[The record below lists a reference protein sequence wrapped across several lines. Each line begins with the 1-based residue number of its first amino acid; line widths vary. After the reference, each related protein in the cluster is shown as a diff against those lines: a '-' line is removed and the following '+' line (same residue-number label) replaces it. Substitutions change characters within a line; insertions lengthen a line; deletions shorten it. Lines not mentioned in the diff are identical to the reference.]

1 MKDSANR
8 QLFFALVV
16 AVVLAIALP
25 ATAQEKQSTAKPDAQ
40 TQKSQPAQT
49 QKSEPAQTQASQ
61 PAAKTEAT
69 GKKIE
74 AKGVIV
80 KRDADTFTMRDQQ
93 GQQTV
98 VTLNNETEVKE
109 KKSNPFRRSKNY
121 ATTQIMRG
129 LVVEVKGSG
138 DTGRITADE
147 IKFTD
152 VDYRMA
158 SSVESAVVPVEG
170 RLTQS
175 ETRLTQAETNAQR
188 LGGQVDELSAVSNQA
203 RGGAKAAQETAD
215 AAMAGVNDNKTQIT
229 ATGERVTRTNER
241 ISSLDD
247 YDVKQN
253 LVINFKLGSA
263 VLSKEAQAQLDTLA
277 EQAKTDKGY
286 VIEVTGFASADGS
299 EDVNRRLSHRRADAV
314 VQYLAENHMIPL
326 RRIITPFG
334 YGEKQPIADNA
345 TRDGRQQNRRVEV
358 KILMNKGL
366 TETAKATAPSGS

>member
-1 MKDSANR
+1 MRDFANR
-8 QLFFALVV
+8 QLYFALVV
-16 AVVLAIALP
+16 AVVLAVALP
-25 ATAQEKQSTAKPDAQ
+25 ATAQDKQSTAKPDAQ
-40 TQKSQPAQT
+40 KSQPAQS
-49 QKSEPAQTQASQ
+49 QASQPAQTQASQ
-61 PAAKTEAT
+61 PAAKAEPT

-74 AKGVIV
+74 VKGTIV
-80 KRDADTFTMRDQQ
+80 KRDADTFTLRDQQ

-129 LVVEVKGSG
+129 LIVEVEGHG

-147 IKFTD
+147 VRFTD

-175 ETRLTQAETNAQR
+175 ETRLSQAETNAQR
-188 LGGQVDELSAVSNQA
+188 LSGQVDELSAVSNA
-203 RGGAKAAQETAD
+203 AKGGAKAAQATAD
-215 AAMAGVNDNKTQIT
+215 AAMAGVNETKQQVT
-229 ATGERVTRTNER
+229 ATGERVNRTNER

-253 LVINFKLGSA
+253 LVINFKVGSW
-263 VLSKEAQAQLDTLA
+263 VLSKESQAQLDTLA

-286 VIEVTGFASADGS
+286 VIEVTGFASADGN
-299 EDVNRRLSHRRADAV
+299 EDYNRRLSHHRADAV

-366 TETAKATAPSGS
+366 TETAKASAPTGP